1 VKAKF
6 ILISVAFI
14 GVLWTAKS
22 LYESNQANKV
32 DYSTQIKPIL
42 NKHCITCHGGV
53 KKIGGFSLLFR
64 TDALAKTKSGKPA
77 IIPFHPEQSD
87 FIARLTHKDL
97 DERMPYH
104 ANPLKKEEIDLL
116 TQWVKEGA
124 EWGDHWAYVSPQKAS
139 VPNPE
144 GYFASFLPFGNSWA
158 KNDIDRF
165 ILTNLKKEG
174 LKPTDEA
181 PKATLLRRVY
191 LDLIG
196 LPPTPEQLA
205 KFLADDSDEA
215 YEKVVDELLKSPQFG
230 EKWASMWLDLAR
242 YSDSKGYQKDN
253 GRTIWEYRDWVIRAF
268 NKNMPFEQ
276 FAKEQLAGDLLPNP
290 TEDQLIATAFHRNTM
305 NNDETGTVDEE
316 FRVAAVLDRTNTTWD
331 VFQGTTFSCVQCHS
345 HPYDPFRHEEYYKF
359 MAFFNNS
366 RDEDTDDESPNLRR
380 FSAEDKP
387 KLDALNTWIKTLK
400 PEEKAFDWLHFAK
413 FIEPKFN
420 AHDADKFVEGALLGG
435 RSIGLRNGG
444 SCRLPNIKM
453 DGMTQFVIN
462 YSVKNLGGILE
473 IRDGS
478 PIGKVLN
485 TISLKDTTEKYNSDI
500 KSIKIPSLTGRHDLY
515 LVGRNQ
521 ELKQTAKD
529 VIKINWF
536 TFMPNFPKRN
546 LTSNGFRPSP
556 SPVKRGAKRTNTPL
570 SMGEGLGV
578 RLFWELV
585 KAKTENTPIM
595 LASQADYQRKTH
607 VFTRGNWLVH
617 GQEVNPDVPKS
628 LHTFPKNAP
637 RNRLGL
643 AAWIT
648 DKKNPLTARTVVNR
662 FWEQIFGV
670 GIVETLEDFG
680 TQGFK
685 PVHPELLD
693 YLSVKL
699 MNEWEWKPKSILKE
713 IVMSATYRQSSIGSR
728 ELFEKD
734 PANHFLARGPRVRL
748 SAEQVRD
755 QTLAVS
761 GLLSKKMFGKP
772 VMPYQPDGVWAA
784 VNSNLNY
791 KQSEGEDQYRRAIYT
806 FARRTGPYPSMFN
819 FDSPS
824 REVCV
829 ARRIRTNTPLQ
840 SLVLLNDPVFVEAS
854 NYLAKKVFSKTQDS
868 ENQIIMCYQSA
879 LQHEPNRKD
888 LKALMNLYELSL
900 ENFKKNP
907 KEIKAYLKTSE
918 KPSASLAAL
927 SVVANA
933 IINLDEFV
941 TKQ

>member
-1 VKAKF
+1 MKSKI
-6 ILISVAFI
+6 ILFSVALLGIF
-14 GVLWTAKS
+14 WTAKS
-22 LYESNQANKV
+22 IYENSNSDKM
-32 DYSTQIKPIL
+32 DYSTQVKPII
-42 NKHCITCHGGV
+42 NKHCISCHGGV
-53 KKIGGFSLLFR
+53 KKINDFSLLFR
-64 TDALAKTKSGKPA
+64 SDALAKTKSGKPA
-77 IIPFHPEQSD
+77 IVPFHPEQSD
-87 FIARLTHKDL
+87 FIARLTHPDP
-97 DERMPYH
+97 DERMPYR
-104 ANPLKKEEIDLL
+104 ANPLKKEEIEIL
-116 TQWVKEGA
+116 TRWVQEGA
-124 EWGDHWAYVSPQKAS
+124 AWGNHWAYLSPKKPS

-165 ILTNLKKEG
+165 ILSNLKKEG

-181 PKATLLRRVY
+181 PKSTLLRRVY

-205 KFLADDSDEA
+205 KFLADDSDNA

-268 NKNMPFEQ
+268 NKNMPFDQ
-276 FAKEQLAGDLLPNP
+276 FVTEQLAGDLLPNP

-316 FRVAAVLDRTNTTWD
+316 FRVAAVLDRVNTTWD
-331 VFQGTTFSCVQCHS
+331 VFHGTTFGCVQCHS

-359 MAFFNNS
+359 MAFFNNT

-380 FSAEDKP
+380 FSAEDKT
-387 KLDALNTWIKTLK
+387 KLEALNAWIKNLK
-400 PEEKAFDWLHFAK
+400 PEEKTFDWLHFAK

-420 AHDADKFVEGALLGG
+420 AHDADSFVEGALLGG

-444 SCRLPNIKM
+444 SCRLPNIKL
-453 DGMTQFVIN
+453 DGMSQFLIN

-473 IRDGS
+473 IHDGS
-478 PIGKVLN
+478 PVGKVLN
-485 TISLKDTTEKYNSDI
+485 TIQLTDTTEKYNAELR
-500 KSIKIPSLTGRHDLY
+500 SIKLPVLSGRHDLY
-515 LVGRNQ
+515 LVGKNPK
-521 ELKQTAKD
+521 LKQTAKD

-536 TFMPNFPKRN
+536 TFMPDFPKN
-546 LTSNGFRPSP
+546 FDEKN
-556 SPVKRGAKRTNTPL
+556 
-570 SMGEGLGV
+570 
-578 RLFWELV
+578 FWNLV

-595 LASQADYQRKTH
+595 QPSHPDYQRKTH

-617 GQEVNPDVPKS
+617 GQEVSADVPKS
-628 LHTFPKNAP
+628 LHPYPKNAP

-643 AAWIT
+643 SAWIT

-699 MNEWEWKPKSILKE
+699 MNEWEWRPKSILKE
-713 IVMSATYRQSSIGSR
+713 IVMSATYRQSSVGSR

-761 GLLSKKMFGKP
+761 GLLSKKMYGKP

-854 NYLAKKVFSKTQDS
+854 NYLAKKAFTKTQNS

-888 LKALMNLYELSL
+888 LKALKNLYELSL

-907 KEIKAYLKTSE
+907 KEIKEYLKDNP
-918 KPSASLAAL
+918 KPELAAL

>member
-1 VKAKF
+1 MKAKF
-6 ILISVAFI
+6 LLISVAII
-14 GVLWTAKS
+14 GVFWTAKS
-22 LYESNQANKV
+22 IYEGNQANKV
-32 DYSTQIKPIL
+32 DYSTQVKPIL
-42 NKHCITCHGGV
+42 NKHCIACHGGV

-64 TDALAKTKSGKPA
+64 TDALTKTKSGKPA

-97 DERMPYH
+97 DERMPYK

-116 TQWVKEGA
+116 TRWVKEGA
-124 EWGDHWAYVSPQKAS
+124 EWGDHWAYVAPQKAS
-139 VPNPE
+139 LPNPE
-144 GYFASFLPFGNSWA
+144 GFFASFLPFGNSWI

-165 ILTNLKKEG
+165 ILQNLKKEG
-174 LKPTDEA
+174 LKPSDEA
-181 PKATLLRRVY
+181 PKATIIRRVY

-196 LPPTPEQLA
+196 LPPTPEQVS
-205 KFLADDSDEA
+205 KFLADDSENA
-215 YEKVVDELLKSPQFG
+215 YEKVVDELLKSSQFG

-242 YSDSKGYQKDN
+242 YSDSRGYQKDN
-253 GRTIWEYRDWVIRAF
+253 ARNIWEYRDWVIRAF
-268 NKNMPFEQ
+268 NKNMPFDQ

-290 TEDQLIATAFHRNTM
+290 TDDQLIATAFHRNTM

-366 RDEDTDDESPNLRR
+366 RDEDTGDEAPNLRR
-380 FSAEDKP
+380 FSVEDTP
-387 KLDALNTWIKTLK
+387 KINALTAWIKNL
-400 PEEKAFDWLHFAK
+400 PVQEKTFDWLYFAK
-413 FIEPKFN
+413 YLEPRHH
-420 AHDADKFVEGALLGG
+420 AHDANNFVEAALLGG
-435 RSIGLRNGG
+435 REIGLRNNG
-444 SCRLPNIKM
+444 SCRLPNLKM
-453 DGMTQFVIN
+453 DGMTQFVMN
-462 YSVKNLGGILE
+462 YSVKNRGGILE
-473 IRDGS
+473 IRDGG
-478 PIGKVLN
+478 IKGKLLN
-485 TISLKDTTEKYNSDI
+485 TIQLDTTEKNKIFI
-500 KSIKIPSLTGRHDLY
+500 KPIKLPTLTGRHDLY
-515 LVGRNQ
+515 LVGRNAKI
-521 ELKQTAKD
+521 KQGSDD
-529 VIKINWF
+529 VIRVSWF
-536 TFMPNFPKRN
+536 TLMPDFPKQ
-546 LTSNGFRPSP
+546 GFDE
-556 SPVKRGAKRTNTPL
+556 TT
-570 SMGEGLGV
+570 
-578 RLFWELV
+578 FWDLV

-617 GQEVNPDVPKS
+617 GQEVSPDVPKS
-628 LHTFPKNAP
+628 FPPFPKNAS

-648 DKKNPLTARTVVNR
+648 DKQNPLTARTVVNR

-699 MNEWEWKPKSILKE
+699 MNEWAWRPKLILKE
-713 IVMSATYRQSSIGSR
+713 IVMSATYRQSSIDSR

-761 GLLSKKMFGKP
+761 GLLSKKMYGKP

-854 NYLAKKVFSKTQDS
+854 NHLAQKAFIKSQDI
-868 ENQIIMCYQSA
+868 ENQIIMCYQTA
-879 LQHEPNRKD
+879 LQHNPNAKD
-888 LKALMNLYELSL
+888 LKVLVNLYEITL

-907 KEIKAYLKTSE
+907 KEIRAYLKNNS
-918 KPSASLAAL
+918 KPELAAL

>member
-1 VKAKF
+1 MKAKF
-6 ILISVAFI
+6 LLIFVAII
-14 GVLWTAKS
+14 GVFWTAKS
-22 LYESNQANKV
+22 LYESNQNHKV

-42 NKHCITCHGGV
+42 NKYCITCHGGV
-53 KKIGGFSLLFR
+53 KKIGNFSLLFR

-87 FIARLTHKDL
+87 FIARLTHTDP
-97 DERMPYH
+97 DERMPYR
-104 ANPLKKEEIDLL
+104 ANPLKKEDIEIL
-116 TQWVKEGA
+116 TLWVKEGA
-124 EWGDHWAYVSPQKAS
+124 EWGDHWAYVSPQKPT

-144 GYFASFLPFGNSWA
+144 GYFASILPFQNSWA

-165 ILTNLKKEG
+165 ILQKMKSENLKPSE
-174 LKPTDEA
+174 EA
-181 PKATLLRRVY
+181 SKSILLRRVY

-196 LPPTPEQLA
+196 LPPTPEQVENFERD
-205 KFLADDSDEA
+205 KSENA
-215 YEKVVDELLKSPQFG
+215 YEKIVNELLKSPQFG

-268 NKNMPFEQ
+268 NKNMPFDQ
-276 FAKEQLAGDLLPNP
+276 FVREQLAGDLLPNP

-316 FRVAAVLDRTNTTWD
+316 FRVAAVLDRVNTTWD
-331 VFQGTTFSCVQCHS
+331 VFHGTTFSCVQCHS

-359 MAFFNNS
+359 MAFFNNT

-380 FSAEDKP
+380 FSVEDRQ
-387 KLDALNTWIKTLK
+387 KLEALNTWIKNLK
-400 PEEKAFDWLHFAK
+400 PEEKTFDWLHFAK
-413 FIEPKFN
+413 FIEPKLN
-420 AHDADKFVEGALLGG
+420 AHDADNFLEGVLLGG

-444 SCRLPNIKM
+444 SCRLPNIKL
-453 DGMTQFVIN
+453 DGMSQLVIN

-478 PIGKVLN
+478 TMGKVLN
-485 TISLKDTTEKYNSDI
+485 TIQLTDTTEKYDSDI
-500 KSIKIPSLTGRHDLY
+500 KSIKILLLTGRHDLY
-515 LVGRNQ
+515 LVGKNQ
-521 ELKQTAKD
+521 KLKQTSKD

-536 TFMPNFPKRN
+536 TFMPNFPKN
-546 LTSNGFRPSP
+546 FDEKN
-556 SPVKRGAKRTNTPL
+556 
-570 SMGEGLGV
+570 
-578 RLFWELV
+578 FWSLV

-595 LASQADYQRKTH
+595 QPSQADYARKTH
-607 VFTRGNWLVH
+607 IFTRGNWLVH
-617 GQEVNPDVPKS
+617 GQEVIAETPKS
-628 LHTFPKNAP
+628 LHPFPKNAP
-637 RNRLGL
+637 NNRLGL
-643 AAWIT
+643 AQWLT
-648 DKKNPLTARTVVNR
+648 DKKDPLTARALVNR
-662 FWEQIFGV
+662 YWEQIFGV

-685 PVHPELLD
+685 PIHPELLD
-693 YLSVKL
+693 YLSIKL
-699 MNEWEWKPKSILKE
+699 MNDWEWKPKSILKE
-713 IVMSATYRQSSIGSR
+713 IVMSATYQQSSIGSR

-755 QTLAVS
+755 QTLAIS
-761 GLLSKKMFGKP
+761 GLLSKKMYGKP

-806 FARRTGPYPSMFN
+806 FVRRTGPYPSMFN

-824 REVCV
+824 REICV
-829 ARRIRTNTPLQ
+829 GRRIRTNTPLQ

-854 NYLAKKVFSKTQDS
+854 NNLAQKVFTKTQDS
-868 ENQIIMCYQSA
+868 ENQINACYKSA

-888 LKALMNLYELSL
+888 LKALTNLYEVSL

-907 KEIKAYLKTSE
+907 KAMKEYLKGNQ
-918 KPSASLAAL
+918 KPELAAL

>member
-6 ILISVAFI
+6 LLISVAII
-14 GVLWTAKS
+14 GVLWTTKS
-22 LYESNQANKV
+22 LYEGSQSDKI
-32 DYSTQIKPIL
+32 DYSTQVKPLL
-42 NKHCITCHGGV
+42 NKHCISCHGGV

-77 IIPFHPEQSD
+77 IVPFHPEQSD

-97 DERMPYH
+97 DERMPYK

-116 TQWVKEGA
+116 TRWVKEGA
-124 EWGDHWAYVSPQKAS
+124 EWGDHWAYVSPQKVA

-144 GYFASFLPFGNSWA
+144 GFFASFSPFENSWA

-165 ILTNLKKEG
+165 ILQNLKKEG
-174 LKPTDEA
+174 LKPTEEA

-205 KFLADDSDEA
+205 KFLADDSDDA
-215 YEKVVDELLKSPQFG
+215 YEKVVDKLLKSPQFG

-253 GRTIWEYRDWVIRAF
+253 ARTIWEYRDWVIRAF
-268 NKNMPFEQ
+268 NKNMPFDQ
-276 FAKEQLAGDLLPNP
+276 FAREQLAGDLLPNP
-290 TEDQLIATAFHRNTM
+290 TDDQLIATAFHRNTM

-380 FSAEDKP
+380 FSPEDKP

-413 FIEPKFN
+413 YIEPKFN
-420 AHDADKFVEGALLGG
+420 AHDADTFVESALLGG

-453 DGMTQFVIN
+453 DGMTQFVMN

-473 IRDGS
+473 IHDGS
-478 PIGKVLN
+478 PTGKLL
-485 TISLKDTTEKYNSDI
+485 TIISLKDTTEKGSAEI
-500 KSIKIPSLTGRHDLY
+500 RSIRIPILTGRHDLY
-515 LVGRNQ
+515 LVGKNSN
-521 ELKQTAKD
+521 LKQTAKD

-536 TFMPNFPKRN
+536 TFIPNFPNNFDKK
-546 LTSNGFRPSP
+546 T
-556 SPVKRGAKRTNTPL
+556 
-570 SMGEGLGV
+570 
-578 RLFWELV
+578 FWQLV

-595 LASQADYQRKTH
+595 QPSQPDYQRKTH

-628 LHTFPKNAP
+628 LHPFPKNAP

-685 PVHPELLD
+685 PIHPELLD

-699 MNEWEWKPKSILKE
+699 MNEWAWKPKSILKE
-713 IVMSATYRQSSIGSR
+713 IVMSATYQQSSIGSR

-761 GLLSKKMFGKP
+761 GLLSKKMYGKP

-854 NYLAKKVFSKTQDS
+854 NHLAKRAFNKTQYA
-868 ENQIIMCYQSA
+868 ENQIIICYQSA
-879 LQHEPNRKD
+879 LQHEPNQKD
-888 LKALMNLYELSL
+888 LKALVNLYEITL

-907 KEIKAYLKTSE
+907 KEIKAYLKGNQ
-918 KPSASLAAL
+918 KPELAAL

>member
-6 ILISVAFI
+6 LLISLSII
-14 GVLWTAKS
+14 GVLWTVKS
-22 LYESNQANKV
+22 LYEGSQAHKV

-116 TQWVKEGA
+116 TRWVKEGA
-124 EWGDHWAYVSPQKAS
+124 EWGDHWAYLSPKNVT

-144 GYFASFLPFGNSWA
+144 GFFASFSPFGNSWA

-165 ILTNLKKEG
+165 ILENLKKEG

-181 PKATLLRRVY
+181 PRATILRRVY

-196 LPPTPEQLA
+196 LPPTPEQVN
-205 KFLADDSDEA
+205 KFLADDSVGA
-215 YEKVVDELLKSPQFG
+215 FEKVVDELLKSPQFG

-253 GRTIWEYRDWVIRAF
+253 ARTIWEYRDWVIRAF
-268 NKNMPFEQ
+268 NKNMPFDQ
-276 FAKEQLAGDLLPNP
+276 FTKEQLAGDLLPHP
-290 TEDQLIATAFHRNTM
+290 TDAQLIATAFHRNTM

-366 RDEDTDDESPNLRR
+366 RDEDTDDESPNLRK
-380 FSAEDKP
+380 FPPEDKS
-387 KLDALNTWIKTLK
+387 KLDALNVWIKTLK
-400 PEEKAFDWLHFAK
+400 PEEKTFDWLRFVK
-413 FIEPKFN
+413 YIEPKMN
-420 AHDADKFVEGALLGG
+420 AHTADNFVEGALLGG

-462 YSVKNLGGILE
+462 YSVKNLGGKLE
-473 IRDGS
+473 IRVGS
-478 PIGKVLN
+478 PTGKVLN
-485 TISLKDTTEKYNSDI
+485 TKQLTDTTEKYNSEI
-500 KSIKIPSLTGRHDLY
+500 KSIKIPLLTGRHDLY
-515 LVGRNQ
+515 LVGKNQ
-521 ELKQTAKD
+521 KLKQTAKD

-536 TFMPNFPKRN
+536 TFMPDFPKN
-546 LTSNGFRPSP
+546 LNEST
-556 SPVKRGAKRTNTPL
+556 
-570 SMGEGLGV
+570 
-578 RLFWELV
+578 FWDLV
-585 KAKTENTPIM
+585 KVKTENTPIM

-628 LHTFPKNAP
+628 LHPFPKNAP

-643 AAWIT
+643 ATWIT

-685 PVHPELLD
+685 PFHPELLD

-761 GLLSKKMFGKP
+761 GLLSKKMYGKP
-772 VMPYQPDGVWAA
+772 VMPYQPEGVWAA

-854 NYLAKKVFSKTQDS
+854 NYLAKKAFTKTQNS

-879 LQHEPNRKD
+879 LQHEPTRKD
-888 LKALMNLYELSL
+888 LKALINLYEVSL

-918 KPSASLAAL
+918 KPTASLAAL

>member
-1 VKAKF
+1 MKLLYVIEISNLMKSKI
-6 ILISVAFI
+6 ILFSIAFLGI
-14 GVLWTAKS
+14 FWTAKS
-22 LYESNQANKV
+22 ILENNNSDKI
-32 DYSTQIKPIL
+32 DYNTQVKPII
-42 NKHCITCHGGV
+42 NKHCISCHGGV
-53 KKIGGFSLLFR
+53 KQAGGFSLLFR
-64 TDALAKTKSGKPA
+64 QEALAKTKSGKPA
-77 IIPFHPEQSD
+77 IIPFHPEKSD
-87 FIARLTHKDL
+87 FMARLTHTDP
-97 DERMPYH
+97 DERMPYR
-104 ANPLKKEEIDLL
+104 ANPLKKEEIEIL
-116 TQWVKEGA
+116 TRWVKEGA
-124 EWGDHWAYVSPQKAS
+124 EWGDHWAYVSPQKPS

-144 GYFASFLPFGNSWA
+144 GYFASFLPFQSSWA

-165 ILTNLKKEG
+165 ILQKLKSENLKPSE
-174 LKPTDEA
+174 EA
-181 PKATLLRRVY
+181 SKSILLRRVY

-196 LPPTPEQLA
+196 LPPTPEQVE
-205 KFLADDSDEA
+205 KFEQDNSDNA
-215 YEKVVDELLKSPQFG
+215 YEKVVDDLLKSPQFG

-268 NKNMPFEQ
+268 NKNMPFDQ
-276 FAKEQLAGDLLPNP
+276 FVREQLAGDLLPNP

-316 FRVAAVLDRTNTTWD
+316 FRVAAVLDRVNTTWD
-331 VFQGTTFSCVQCHS
+331 VFHGTTFSCVQCHS

-359 MAFFNNS
+359 MAFFNNT

-380 FSAEDKP
+380 FSPEDKP
-387 KLDALNTWIKTLK
+387 KLDALNTWIKNLK
-400 PEEKAFDWLHFAK
+400 PEEKTFDWLHFAK
-413 FIEPKFN
+413 FIEPKIN
-420 AHDADKFVEGALLGG
+420 AHVADNFVESALLGG

-444 SCRLPNIKM
+444 SCRLPNIKL
-453 DGMTQFVIN
+453 DGMSQFVIN

-473 IRDGS
+473 IHDGS
-478 PIGKVLN
+478 PTGKVLN
-485 TISLKDTTEKYNSDI
+485 TIQLSDTTEKYDSDI
-500 KSIKIPSLTGRHDLY
+500 KSIKIPLLTGRHDLY

-521 ELKQTAKD
+521 KLKQTSKD
-529 VIKINWF
+529 VVKINWF
-536 TFMPNFPKRN
+536 TFMPNFPKN
-546 LTSNGFRPSP
+546 FDEKN
-556 SPVKRGAKRTNTPL
+556 
-570 SMGEGLGV
+570 
-578 RLFWELV
+578 FWSLV

-595 LASQADYQRKTH
+595 QPSQPDYQRKTH

-617 GQEVNPDVPKS
+617 GQEVGAGTPKS
-628 LHTFPKNAP
+628 LHPFPKNAP
-637 RNRLGL
+637 NNRLGL
-643 AAWIT
+643 AQWLT
-648 DKKNPLTARTVVNR
+648 DKKDPLTARAMVNR
-662 FWEQIFGV
+662 LWEQIFGV

-713 IVMSATYRQSSIGSR
+713 IVMSATYQQSSIGSR

-734 PANHFLARGPRVRL
+734 PNNHYLARGPRVRL

-761 GLLSKKMFGKP
+761 GLLSKKMYGKP

-806 FARRTGPYPSMFN
+806 FVRRTGPYPSMFN

-824 REVCV
+824 REICV
-829 ARRIRTNTPLQ
+829 GRRIRTNTPLQ

-854 NYLAKKVFSKTQDS
+854 NNLAKKAYLKAQDA
-868 ENQIIMCYQSA
+868 ENQIIICYKSA
-879 LQHEPNRKD
+879 LQHEPDRKD
-888 LKALMNLYELSL
+888 LKALMNLYRLTL

-907 KEIKAYLKTSE
+907 KEIKAYFKE
-918 KPSASLAAL
+918 IQKPELAAL

>member
-6 ILISVAFI
+6 LLISVAII
-14 GVLWTAKS
+14 GVFWTTKS
-22 LYESNQANKV
+22 LYEGSQAGKV
-32 DYSTQIKPIL
+32 DYSTQVKPIL

-77 IIPFHPEQSD
+77 IIPFNPEQSD
-87 FIARLTHKDL
+87 FITRLSHKDL

-116 TQWVKEGA
+116 TRWVKEGA
-124 EWGDHWAYVSPQKAS
+124 EWGDHWAYVAPQKVA

-144 GYFASFLPFGNSWA
+144 GFFASFSPFGNSWV

-165 ILTNLKKEG
+165 ILQNLKKEG

-196 LPPTPEQLA
+196 LPPTPEQLT
-205 KFLADDSDEA
+205 KFLADDSENA

-268 NKNMPFEQ
+268 NKNMPFDQ
-276 FAKEQLAGDLLPNP
+276 FVTEQLAGDLLPNP

-316 FRVAAVLDRTNTTWD
+316 FRVAAVLDRVNTTWD
-331 VFQGTTFSCVQCHS
+331 VFHGTTFGCVQCHS

-359 MAFFNNS
+359 MAFFNNT

-380 FSAEDKP
+380 FSPEDKP
-387 KLDALNTWIKTLK
+387 KLEALNTWIKNLK
-400 PEEKAFDWLHFAK
+400 PEEKTFDWLHFAK
-413 FIEPKFN
+413 YIEPKIN
-420 AHDADKFVEGALLGG
+420 AHDADNFVESALLGG

-453 DGMTQFVIN
+453 DGMSQFVIN

-478 PIGKVLN
+478 PIGKILN
-485 TISLKDTTEKYNSDI
+485 TKQLTDTTEKYYSDI
-500 KSIKIPSLTGRHDLY
+500 KTIKIPFLTGRHDLY
-515 LVGRNQ
+515 LVGKNAN
-521 ELKQTAKD
+521 LKQTAKD

-536 TFMPNFPKRN
+536 TFMPDFPKN
-546 LTSNGFRPSP
+546 FDEKN
-556 SPVKRGAKRTNTPL
+556 
-570 SMGEGLGV
+570 
-578 RLFWELV
+578 FWSLV

-595 LASQADYQRKTH
+595 QSSQPDYQRKTH

-617 GQEVNPDVPKS
+617 GQEVTAATPKS
-628 LHTFPKNAP
+628 LHPFPKNAP
-637 RNRLGL
+637 YNRLGL
-643 AAWIT
+643 AQWLT
-648 DKKNPLTARTVVNR
+648 DKKDPLTARTVVNR

-761 GLLSKKMFGKP
+761 GLLSKKMYGKP

-854 NYLAKKVFSKTQDS
+854 NHLAKRAFDKTQVS

-879 LQHEPNRKD
+879 LQHEPNQKD
-888 LKALMNLYELSL
+888 LKALVNLYELSL

-907 KEIKAYLKTSE
+907 KEIKAYLKDNS
-918 KPSASLAAL
+918 KPELAAL

>member
-1 VKAKF
+1 MKAKF
-6 ILISVAFI
+6 LLTSVAII
-14 GVLWTAKS
+14 GVLWTTKS
-22 LYESNQANKV
+22 LYESNYNNKV
-32 DYSTQIKPIL
+32 DYSTQVKPLL
-42 NKHCITCHGGV
+42 NKHCISCHGGV

-87 FIARLTHKDL
+87 FIARLSHKDL

-116 TQWVKEGA
+116 TRWVQEGA
-124 EWGDHWAYVSPQKAS
+124 EWGDHWAYLSPKKVP

-144 GYFASFLPFGNSWA
+144 GFFASFSPFGNSWI

-165 ILTNLKKEG
+165 ILENLKKEG

-181 PKATLLRRVY
+181 PKATLIRRVY

-205 KFLADDSDEA
+205 KFLADDSDKA
-215 YEKVVDELLKSPQFG
+215 YEKMVDELLKSPQFG

-253 GRTIWEYRDWVIRAF
+253 ARTIWEYRDWVIRAF
-268 NKNMPFEQ
+268 NKNMPFDQ
-276 FAKEQLAGDLLPNP
+276 FTKEQLAGDLLPNP
-290 TEDQLIATAFHRNTM
+290 TDDQLIATAFHRNTM

-380 FSAEDKP
+380 FSVGDKP

-400 PEEKAFDWLHFAK
+400 PEEKTFDWLHFAK
-413 FIEPKFN
+413 YIEPKIN
-420 AHDADKFVEGALLGG
+420 AHDADNFVESALLGG

-453 DGMTQFVIN
+453 DGITQFVMN

-473 IRDGS
+473 IREGS
-478 PIGKVLN
+478 PTGKVLN
-485 TISLKDTTEKYNSDI
+485 TIQLTDTTEKYNSDI
-500 KSIKIPSLTGRHDLY
+500 KTVKLPLITGRHDLY

-521 ELKQTAKD
+521 KLKQTAKD
-529 VIKINWF
+529 VVKINWF
-536 TFMPNFPKRN
+536 TFMPDFPKN
-546 LTSNGFRPSP
+546 FDEKN
-556 SPVKRGAKRTNTPL
+556 
-570 SMGEGLGV
+570 
-578 RLFWELV
+578 FWNLV

-628 LHTFPKNAP
+628 LHPFPKNAP

-699 MNEWEWKPKSILKE
+699 MNEWAWKPKSILKE
-713 IVMSATYRQSSIGSR
+713 IVMSATYQQSSIGSR

-761 GLLSKKMFGKP
+761 GLLSKKMYGKP

-854 NYLAKKVFSKTQDS
+854 NRLAQKVFSKTQIP

-879 LQHEPNRKD
+879 LQHEPNSND
-888 LKALMNLYELSL
+888 LEALQNLYETSL
-900 ENFKKNP
+900 EQFKKKP
-907 KEIKAYLKTSE
+907 SEMKAYLKGNQ
-918 KPSASLAAL
+918 KPNAELAAL

>member
-1 VKAKF
+1 MKAKF
-6 ILISVAFI
+6 LIIFV
-14 GVLWTAKS
+14 VLVGIFWTVKS
-22 LYESNQANKV
+22 IFEVNYANKV
-32 DYSTQIKPIL
+32 DYSTQVKPIL
-42 NKHCITCHGGV
+42 NKHCIACHGGV
-53 KKIGGFSLLFR
+53 KKIGNFSLLFR

-77 IIPFHPEQSD
+77 IVPFHPEKSD

-97 DERMPYH
+97 DERMPYK

-116 TQWVKEGA
+116 TRWVKEGA
-124 EWGDHWAYVSPQKAS
+124 EWGDHWAYLSPKKAS

-144 GYFASFLPFGNSWA
+144 GFFASFLPFGKSWA

-165 ILTNLKKEG
+165 ILNNLKKEG
-174 LKPTDEA
+174 LKPTGEA
-181 PKATLLRRVY
+181 PKATLIRRVY

-196 LPPTPEQLA
+196 LPPSPEALS
-205 KFLADDSDEA
+205 KFLADDSENA

-242 YSDSKGYQKDN
+242 YSDSRGYQKDN
-253 GRTIWEYRDWVIRAF
+253 ARTIWEYRDWVIRAF
-268 NKNMPFEQ
+268 NKNMPFDQ

-290 TEDQLIATAFHRNTM
+290 TDDQLIATAFHRNTM

-366 RDEDTDDESPNLRR
+366 RDEDTGDEAPNLRR
-380 FSAEDKP
+380 FSAEDTP
-387 KLDALNTWIKTLK
+387 KINALTSWIKTL
-400 PEEKAFDWLHFAK
+400 PAQEKTFDWLYFAK
-413 FIEPKFN
+413 YLEPRHH
-420 AHDADKFVEGALLGG
+420 AHDADNFVESALLGG
-435 RSIGLRNGG
+435 REIGLRNNG
-444 SCRLPNIKM
+444 SCRLSNMKM
-453 DGMTQFVIN
+453 DGMTQFVMN
-462 YSVKNLGGILE
+462 YSVKNVGGFLE
-473 IRDGS
+473 IRDGG
-478 PIGKVLN
+478 INGKLLN
-485 TISLKDTTEKYNSDI
+485 TIRLDTTEKKNSHI
-500 KSIKIPSLTGRHDLY
+500 KTIKLPALTGKHDLY
-515 LVGRNQ
+515 LVGRNSKI
-521 ELKQTAKD
+521 KQGSDD
-529 VIKINWF
+529 VIRLSWF
-536 TFMPNFPKRN
+536 TLMPDFPK
-546 LTSNGFRPSP
+546 NGFDES
-556 SPVKRGAKRTNTPL
+556 A
-570 SMGEGLGV
+570 
-578 RLFWELV
+578 FWDLV

-595 LASQADYQRKTH
+595 LASQVDYQRKTH

-617 GQEVNPDVPKS
+617 GQEVSPDVPKS
-628 LHTFPKNAP
+628 LHPFPKNAP

-685 PVHPELLD
+685 PIHPELLD

-699 MNEWEWKPKSILKE
+699 MNEWAWKPKSILKE

-761 GLLSKKMFGKP
+761 GLLSKKMYGKP

-854 NYLAKKVFSKTQDS
+854 NNLAKKVFSTTQDY
-868 ENQIIMCYQSA
+868 ENQIIDCYKLA
-879 LQHEPNRKD
+879 LQHEPNPKD
-888 LKALMNLYELSL
+888 LKALVNLYELSL

-907 KEIKAYLKTSE
+907 KEIKAYLKDNP
-918 KPSASLAAL
+918 KPELAAL

>member
-1 VKAKF
+1 MKAKF
-6 ILISVAFI
+6 LLIFVAII
-14 GVLWTAKS
+14 GVFWTAKS
-22 LYESNQANKV
+22 LYESNQNHKV

-42 NKHCITCHGGV
+42 NKYCITCHGGV
-53 KKIGGFSLLFR
+53 KKIGNFSLLFR

-87 FIARLTHKDL
+87 FIARLTHTDP
-97 DERMPYH
+97 DERMPYR
-104 ANPLKKEEIDLL
+104 ANPLKKEDIEIL
-116 TQWVKEGA
+116 TLWVKEGA
-124 EWGDHWAYVSPQKAS
+124 EWGDHWAYVSPQKPT

-144 GYFASFLPFGNSWA
+144 GYFASILPFQNSWA

-165 ILTNLKKEG
+165 ILQKMKSENLKPSE
-174 LKPTDEA
+174 EA
-181 PKATLLRRVY
+181 SKSILLRRVY

-196 LPPTPEQLA
+196 LPPTPEQVENFERD
-205 KFLADDSDEA
+205 KSENA
-215 YEKVVDELLKSPQFG
+215 YEKIVNELLKSPQFG

-268 NKNMPFEQ
+268 NKNMPFDQ
-276 FAKEQLAGDLLPNP
+276 FVREQLAGDLLPNP

-316 FRVAAVLDRTNTTWD
+316 FRVAAVLDRVNTTWD
-331 VFQGTTFSCVQCHS
+331 VFHGTTFSCVQCHS

-359 MAFFNNS
+359 MAFFNNT

-380 FSAEDKP
+380 FSVEDRQ
-387 KLDALNTWIKTLK
+387 KLEALNTWIKNLK
-400 PEEKAFDWLHFAK
+400 PEEKTFDWLHFAK
-413 FIEPKFN
+413 FIEPKLN
-420 AHDADKFVEGALLGG
+420 AHDADNFLEGALLGG

-444 SCRLPNIKM
+444 SCRLPNIKL
-453 DGMTQFVIN
+453 DGMSQLVIN

-478 PIGKVLN
+478 TMGKVLN
-485 TISLKDTTEKYNSDI
+485 TIQLTDTTEKYDSDI
-500 KSIKIPSLTGRHDLY
+500 KSIKILLLTGRHDLY
-515 LVGRNQ
+515 LVGKNQ
-521 ELKQTAKD
+521 KLKQTSKD

-536 TFMPNFPKRN
+536 TFMPNFPKN
-546 LTSNGFRPSP
+546 FDEKN
-556 SPVKRGAKRTNTPL
+556 
-570 SMGEGLGV
+570 
-578 RLFWELV
+578 FWSLV

-595 LASQADYQRKTH
+595 QPSQADYARKTH
-607 VFTRGNWLVH
+607 IFTRGNWLVH
-617 GQEVNPDVPKS
+617 GQEVIAETPKS
-628 LHTFPKNAP
+628 LHPFPKNAP
-637 RNRLGL
+637 NNRLGL
-643 AAWIT
+643 AQWLT
-648 DKKNPLTARTVVNR
+648 DKKDPLTARALVNR
-662 FWEQIFGV
+662 YWEQIFGV

-685 PVHPELLD
+685 PIHPELLD
-693 YLSVKL
+693 YLSIKL
-699 MNEWEWKPKSILKE
+699 MNDWEWKPKSILKE
-713 IVMSATYRQSSIGSR
+713 IVMSATYQQSSIGSR

-755 QTLAVS
+755 QTLAIS
-761 GLLSKKMFGKP
+761 GLLSKKMYGKP

-806 FARRTGPYPSMFN
+806 FVRRTGPYPSMFN

-824 REVCV
+824 REICV
-829 ARRIRTNTPLQ
+829 GRRIRTNTPLQ

-854 NYLAKKVFSKTQDS
+854 NNLAQKVFTKTQDS
-868 ENQIIMCYQSA
+868 ENQINACYKSA

-888 LKALMNLYELSL
+888 LKALTNLYEVSL

-907 KEIKAYLKTSE
+907 KAMKEYLKGNQ
-918 KPSASLAAL
+918 KPELAAL

>member
-1 VKAKF
+1 MKSKLTLF
-6 ILISVAFI
+6 FVAFI
-14 GVLWTAKS
+14 GVFWTVKS
-22 LYESNQANKV
+22 IYENNKSQKI
-32 DYSTQIKPIL
+32 DYSTQVKPIL
-42 NKHCITCHGGV
+42 NKYCISCHGGV
-53 KKIGGFSLLFR
+53 KKIGNFSLLFR

-77 IIPFHPEQSD
+77 IIPFHPEKSD
-87 FIARLTHKDL
+87 FIARLTHSDP
-97 DERMPYH
+97 DERMPYR
-104 ANPLKKEEIDLL
+104 ANPLKKEEVEIL
-116 TQWVKEGA
+116 TRWVKEGA

-139 VPNPE
+139 IPNPE
-144 GYFASFLPFGNSWA
+144 GYFASFLSFQNSWA

-165 ILTNLKKEG
+165 ILQKLKSEN
-174 LKPTDEA
+174 LKPTEEA
-181 PKATLLRRVY
+181 SRSILIRRVY

-196 LPPTPEQLA
+196 LPPTPQQVES
-205 KFLADDSDEA
+205 FEHDNSDHA

-268 NKNMPFEQ
+268 NKNMPFDQ
-276 FAKEQLAGDLLPNP
+276 FVTEQLAGDLLPNP

-316 FRVAAVLDRTNTTWD
+316 FRVAAVLDRVNTTWD
-331 VFQGTTFSCVQCHS
+331 VFHGTTFGCVQCHS

-359 MAFFNNS
+359 MAFFNNT

-387 KLDALNTWIKTLK
+387 KIDALTTWINTLK
-400 PEEKAFDWLHFAK
+400 PEEKSFDWLHFAK
-413 FIEPKFN
+413 YLEPKFH
-420 AHDADKFVEGALLGG
+420 AHDADNFVESALLGG

-444 SCRLPNIKM
+444 SCRLPNIKL
-453 DGMTQFVIN
+453 DEISQFIIN
-462 YSVKNLGGILE
+462 YSVKNLGGFLE
-473 IRDGS
+473 IHEGS
-478 PIGKVLN
+478 MNGKLL
-485 TISLKDTTEKYNSDI
+485 TIIALKDTTEKGSAEI
-500 KSIKIPSLTGRHDLY
+500 KTIKLPLLNGRHDLY
-515 LVGRNQ
+515 LVGKNSK
-521 ELKQTAKD
+521 LKQTAKD

-536 TFMPNFPKRN
+536 TFMPNFPKN
-546 LTSNGFRPSP
+546 FDEKN
-556 SPVKRGAKRTNTPL
+556 
-570 SMGEGLGV
+570 
-578 RLFWELV
+578 FWSLV

-595 LASQADYQRKTH
+595 QPSQSDYQRKTNI
-607 VFTRGNWLVH
+607 FTRGNWLVH
-617 GQEVNPDVPKS
+617 GQEVAVGTPKS
-628 LHTFPKNAP
+628 LHPFPKNAP
-637 RNRLGL
+637 NNRLGL
-643 AAWIT
+643 AQWLT
-648 DKKNPLTARTVVNR
+648 DKKDPLTARALVNR

-693 YLSVKL
+693 YLSIKL
-699 MNEWEWKPKSILKE
+699 MNDWQWKPKSILKE
-713 IVMSATYRQSSIGSR
+713 IVMSATYQQSSVGSK

-755 QTLAVS
+755 QTLLIS
-761 GLLSKKMFGKP
+761 GLLSKKMYGKP
-772 VMPYQPDGVWAA
+772 VMPYQPEGVWAA

-806 FARRTGPYPSMFN
+806 FVRRTGPYPSMFN

-824 REVCV
+824 REICV
-829 ARRIRTNTPLQ
+829 GRRIRTNTPLQ

-854 NYLAKKVFSKTQDS
+854 NRLAQKVSLKTQNF
-868 ENQIIMCYQSA
+868 ENQIINCYKLA
-879 LQHEPNRKD
+879 LQHEPTRKD
-888 LKALMNLYELSL
+888 LKALENLYEISL
-900 ENFKKNP
+900 EQFKKKP
-907 KEIKAYLKTSE
+907 SEMKEYLKE
-918 KPSASLAAL
+918 NQEPNAELAAL

>member
-1 VKAKF
+1 VKAK
-6 ILISVAFI
+6 ILLISVSII
-14 GVLWTAKS
+14 GVLWTTKS
-22 LYESNQANKV
+22 LYETSHSNKV

-42 NKHCITCHGGV
+42 NKNCITCHGGV

-64 TDALAKTKSGKPA
+64 SDALAKTKSGKPA

-87 FIARLTHKDL
+87 FIARLFHKDL

-116 TQWVKEGA
+116 TRWVKEGA
-124 EWGDHWAYVSPQKAS
+124 EWGDHWAYVSPQKVS

-165 ILTNLKKEG
+165 ILVNLKKEG

-196 LPPTPEQLA
+196 LPPTPQQVENFEND
-205 KFLADDSDEA
+205 KSDEA

-268 NKNMPFEQ
+268 NKNMPFDQ
-276 FAKEQLAGDLLPNP
+276 FTKEQLAGDLLPNP

-380 FSAEDKP
+380 FSPEDKS
-387 KLDALNTWIKTLK
+387 KLNAWIKTLK
-400 PEEKAFDWLHFAK
+400 PEEKTFDWLHFAK

-444 SCRLPNIKM
+444 SCRLPNFKL
-453 DGMTQFVIN
+453 DGMTQFVMN

-473 IRDGS
+473 IHDGN
-478 PIGKVLN
+478 PKGKLL
-485 TISLKDTTEKYNSDI
+485 TTMSLKDTTERGSAEI
-500 KSIKIPSLTGRHDLY
+500 KSIKLPFLTGRHDLY
-515 LVGRNQ
+515 LVGKNPN
-521 ELKQTAKD
+521 LKQTSKD

-536 TFMPNFPKRN
+536 TFMPDFPKN
-546 LTSNGFRPSP
+546 FDEKN
-556 SPVKRGAKRTNTPL
+556 
-570 SMGEGLGV
+570 
-578 RLFWELV
+578 FWSLI

-595 LASQADYQRKTH
+595 QPSQPDYQRKTH

-628 LHTFPKNAP
+628 LHPFPKNAP

-761 GLLSKKMFGKP
+761 GLLSKKMYGKP

-854 NYLAKKVFSKTQDS
+854 NYLAKKAFTKTQGS
-868 ENQIIMCYQSA
+868 ENQIIICYQSA
-879 LQHEPNRKD
+879 LQHEPNHKD
-888 LKALMNLYELSL
+888 LKALMNLYEVTL

-907 KEIKAYLKTSE
+907 KEIKAYLKDNS
-918 KPSASLAAL
+918 KPELAAL

>member
-1 VKAKF
+1 VKANF
-6 ILISVAFI
+6 LLISVAII

-22 LYESNQANKV
+22 LYENNNSDKI
-32 DYSTQIKPIL
+32 DFSTQVKPIL

-53 KKIGGFSLLFR
+53 KKINDFSLLFR

-87 FIARLTHKDL
+87 FIARLSHKDL

-116 TQWVKEGA
+116 TRWVQEGA
-124 EWGDHWAYVSPQKAS
+124 EWGDHWAYLSPKKPS

-165 ILTNLKKEG
+165 ILENLKKEG

-205 KFLADDSDEA
+205 KFLADDSDNA

-268 NKNMPFEQ
+268 NKNMPFDQ
-276 FAKEQLAGDLLPNP
+276 FVTEQLAGDLLPNP

-316 FRVAAVLDRTNTTWD
+316 FRVAAVLDRVNTTWD
-331 VFQGTTFSCVQCHS
+331 VFHGTTFGCVQCHS

-359 MAFFNNS
+359 MAFFNNT

-380 FSAEDKP
+380 FSVEDKP
-387 KLDALNTWIKTLK
+387 KLDALNVWIKNLK
-400 PEEKAFDWLHFAK
+400 PEEKTFDWLHFAK

-420 AHDADKFVEGALLGG
+420 AHDADNFVEGALLGG

-444 SCRLPNIKM
+444 SCRLPNFKL

-473 IRDGS
+473 IHDGS
-478 PIGKVLN
+478 PMGKVLN
-485 TISLKDTTEKYNSDI
+485 TIQLKDTTEKYNSEI
-500 KSIKIPSLTGRHDLY
+500 KSIKIPILTGRHDLY
-515 LVGRNQ
+515 LVGKNLN
-521 ELKQTAKD
+521 LKQTSKD

-536 TFMPNFPKRN
+536 TFMPDFPKN
-546 LTSNGFRPSP
+546 FDEKN
-556 SPVKRGAKRTNTPL
+556 
-570 SMGEGLGV
+570 
-578 RLFWELV
+578 FWSLV
-585 KAKTENTPIM
+585 KAKTENTPIIQS
-595 LASQADYQRKTH
+595 SQADYQRKTH

-617 GQEVNPDVPKS
+617 GQEVAAITPKS
-628 LHTFPKNAP
+628 LHPFPKNAP
-637 RNRLGL
+637 NNRLGL
-643 AAWIT
+643 AQWLT
-648 DKKNPLTARTVVNR
+648 DKKDPLTARTVVNR

-734 PANHFLARGPRVRL
+734 PSNHFLARGPRVRL

-761 GLLSKKMFGKP
+761 GLLSKKMYGKP
-772 VMPYQPDGVWAA
+772 VMPYQPEGVWAA

-854 NYLAKKVFSKTQDS
+854 NFLAKKAFAKKQDS
-868 ENQIIMCYQSA
+868 ENQIIMCYQTA

-888 LKALMNLYELSL
+888 LKALMNLYDLSL

-907 KEIKAYLKTSE
+907 KEMKAYLKDNS
-918 KPSASLAAL
+918 KPELAAL

>member
-1 VKAKF
+1 MKAKF
-6 ILISVAFI
+6 LIFSVTLVGIF
-14 GVLWTAKS
+14 WTAKS
-22 LYESNQANKV
+22 IFEANYANKV

-42 NKHCITCHGGV
+42 NKHCIACHGGV
-53 KKIGGFSLLFR
+53 KKIGDFSLLFR

-77 IIPFHPEQSD
+77 IVPFHPEKSD
-87 FIARLTHKDL
+87 FIARLTHEDL
-97 DERMPYH
+97 DERMPYK

-116 TQWVKEGA
+116 TRWVKEGA
-124 EWGDHWAYVSPQKAS
+124 EWGDHWAYLSPKKAS

-144 GYFASFLPFGNSWA
+144 GFFASFMPFGKSWA

-165 ILTNLKKEG
+165 ILDNLKKEG
-174 LKPTDEA
+174 LKPTEEA
-181 PKATLLRRVY
+181 SKYTLIRRVY

-196 LPPTPEQLA
+196 LPPTPEA
-205 KFLADDSDEA
+205 VTKFIADDSENA

-242 YSDSKGYQKDN
+242 YSDSRGYQKDN
-253 GRTIWEYRDWVIRAF
+253 ARTIWEYRDWVIRAF
-268 NKNMPFEQ
+268 NKNMPFDQ

-290 TEDQLIATAFHRNTM
+290 TDDQLIATAFHRNTM

-366 RDEDTDDESPNLRR
+366 RDEDTGDEAPNLRK
-380 FSAEDKP
+380 FSAEDTP
-387 KLDALNTWIKTLK
+387 KINALTSWIKTL
-400 PEEKAFDWLHFAK
+400 PTQEKTFDWLHFAK
-413 FIEPKFN
+413 YLEPRHH
-420 AHDADKFVEGALLGG
+420 AHDADNFVEAALLGG
-435 RSIGLRNGG
+435 REIGLRNNG
-444 SCRLPNIKM
+444 SCRLPNMKM
-453 DGMTQFVIN
+453 DGVTQFVMN
-462 YSVKNLGGILE
+462 YSVKNRGGILE
-473 IRDGS
+473 IRDGG
-478 PIGKVLN
+478 INGKLLN
-485 TISLKDTTEKYNSDI
+485 TIHLDTTEKKKSSI
-500 KSIKIPSLTGRHDLY
+500 KSIKLPLLTGRHDLY
-515 LVGRNQ
+515 LVGRNPS
-521 ELKQTAKD
+521 LKQTSED
-529 VIKINWF
+529 VFRIAWF
-536 TFMPNFPKRN
+536 TLMPDFPK
-546 LTSNGFRPSP
+546 NGFNES
-556 SPVKRGAKRTNTPL
+556 T
-570 SMGEGLGV
+570 
-578 RLFWELV
+578 FWDLV

-595 LASQADYQRKTH
+595 LASQKDYQRKTH

-628 LHTFPKNAP
+628 LHAFPKNAP
-637 RNRLGL
+637 KNRLGL
-643 AAWIT
+643 ATWIT

-713 IVMSATYRQSSIGSR
+713 IVMSATYRQSSEGSR

-761 GLLSKKMFGKP
+761 GLLSKKMYGKP

-854 NYLAKKVFSKTQDS
+854 DFLAAKAFAKTQNF

-879 LQHEPNRKD
+879 LQHEPSAKD
-888 LKALMNLYELSL
+888 LQVLINLYSITL

-907 KEIKAYLKTSE
+907 KEIKAYLKTSQ
-918 KPSASLAAL
+918 KPTAALAAL

>member
-1 VKAKF
+1 MKAKF
-6 ILISVAFI
+6 LLTSVAII
-14 GVLWTAKS
+14 GVLWTTKS
-22 LYESNQANKV
+22 LYESNYNNKV
-32 DYSTQIKPIL
+32 DYSTQVKPLL
-42 NKHCITCHGGV
+42 NKHCISCHGGV

-87 FIARLTHKDL
+87 FIARLSHKDL

-116 TQWVKEGA
+116 TRWVQEGA
-124 EWGDHWAYVSPQKAS
+124 EWGDHWAYLSPKKVS

-144 GYFASFLPFGNSWA
+144 GFFASFSPFGNSWI

-165 ILTNLKKEG
+165 ILENLKKEG

-181 PKATLLRRVY
+181 PKATLIRRVY

-215 YEKVVDELLKSPQFG
+215 YEKIVDELLKSPQFG

-253 GRTIWEYRDWVIRAF
+253 ARTIWEYRDWVIRAF
-268 NKNMPFEQ
+268 NKNMPFDQ
-276 FAKEQLAGDLLPNP
+276 FTKEQLAGDLLPNP
-290 TEDQLIATAFHRNTM
+290 TDDQLIATAFHRNTM

-380 FSAEDKP
+380 FSVGDKP

-400 PEEKAFDWLHFAK
+400 PEEKTFDWLHFAK
-413 FIEPKFN
+413 YIEPKIN
-420 AHDADKFVEGALLGG
+420 AHDADNFVESALLGG

-453 DGMTQFVIN
+453 DGITQFVMN

-473 IRDGS
+473 IREGS
-478 PIGKVLN
+478 PTGKVLN
-485 TISLKDTTEKYNSDI
+485 TIQLTDTTEKYNSDI
-500 KSIKIPSLTGRHDLY
+500 KTVKLPLITGRHDLY

-521 ELKQTAKD
+521 KLKQTAKD
-529 VIKINWF
+529 VVKINWF
-536 TFMPNFPKRN
+536 TFMPDFPKN
-546 LTSNGFRPSP
+546 FDEKN
-556 SPVKRGAKRTNTPL
+556 
-570 SMGEGLGV
+570 
-578 RLFWELV
+578 FWNLV

-628 LHTFPKNAP
+628 LHPFPKNAP

-699 MNEWEWKPKSILKE
+699 MNEWAWKPKSILKE
-713 IVMSATYRQSSIGSR
+713 IVMSATYQQSSIGSR

-761 GLLSKKMFGKP
+761 GLLSKKMYGKP

-854 NYLAKKVFSKTQDS
+854 NRLAQKVFSKTQIP

-879 LQHEPNRKD
+879 LQHEPNSND
-888 LKALMNLYELSL
+888 LEALQNLYETSL
-900 ENFKKNP
+900 EQFKKKP
-907 KEIKAYLKTSE
+907 SEMKAYLKGNQ
-918 KPSASLAAL
+918 KPNAELAAL

>member
-6 ILISVAFI
+6 LLISVAII
-14 GVLWTAKS
+14 GVLWTTKS
-22 LYESNQANKV
+22 LYEGSQTNKV
-32 DYSTQIKPIL
+32 DYSTQVKPLL
-42 NKHCITCHGGV
+42 NKHCISCHGGV

-64 TDALAKTKSGKPA
+64 SDALAKTKSGKPA

-104 ANPLKKEEIDLL
+104 ADPLKKEEIDLL
-116 TQWVKEGA
+116 TRWVKEGA
-124 EWGDHWAYVSPQKAS
+124 EWGDHWAYVSPQKVA
-139 VPNPE
+139 VPSPE
-144 GYFASFLPFGNSWA
+144 GFFASFSPFGNSWA
-158 KNDIDRF
+158 KNDIDKF
-165 ILTNLKKEG
+165 ILQSLKKEG
-174 LKPTDEA
+174 LKPTEEA

-196 LPPTPEQLA
+196 LPPTPDQLA
-205 KFLADDSDEA
+205 KFLADDSEDA

-253 GRTIWEYRDWVIRAF
+253 ARTIWEYRDWVIRAF
-268 NKNMPFEQ
+268 NKNMPFDQ
-276 FAKEQLAGDLLPNP
+276 FAREQLAGDLLPNP
-290 TEDQLIATAFHRNTM
+290 TDDQLIATAFHRNTM

-345 HPYDPFRHEEYYKF
+345 HPYDPFRHEEYFKF

-366 RDEDTDDESPNLRR
+366 RDEDTDDESPNLRK
-380 FSAEDKP
+380 FSPEDKP
-387 KLDALNTWIKTLK
+387 KLDALNVWIKTLK
-400 PEEKAFDWLHFAK
+400 PEENTFDWLHFAK
-413 FIEPKFN
+413 FIEPKMN
-420 AHDADKFVEGALLGG
+420 AHDADSFVEGALLGG

-444 SCRLPNIKM
+444 SCRLPNIKL
-453 DGMTQFVIN
+453 DGMTQLVIN
-462 YSVKNLGGILE
+462 YSVKNLGGNLE

-478 PIGKVLN
+478 PIGKLLN
-485 TISLKDTTEKYNSDI
+485 TIQLNDTTEKYNSDL
-500 KSIKIPSLTGRHDLY
+500 KSIKLPALTGRHDLY

-521 ELKQTAKD
+521 NIKQTAKD

-536 TFMPNFPKRN
+536 TFMPDFPTNFN
-546 LTSNGFRPSP
+546 QEN
-556 SPVKRGAKRTNTPL
+556 
-570 SMGEGLGV
+570 
-578 RLFWELV
+578 FWNLV
-585 KAKTENTPIM
+585 KAKTDNTPIM

-628 LHTFPKNAP
+628 LHPFPKNAP

-643 AAWIT
+643 ASWIT

-685 PVHPELLD
+685 PIHPELLD

-761 GLLSKKMFGKP
+761 GLLSKKMYGKP
-772 VMPYQPDGVWAA
+772 VMPYQPEGVWAA

-854 NYLAKKVFSKTQDS
+854 NHLAKRAFNKTQDA

-879 LQHEPNRKD
+879 LQHQPNQKD

-907 KEIKAYLKTSE
+907 KEIKAYLKDNT
-918 KPSASLAAL
+918 KPELAAL

>member
-1 VKAKF
+1 MKAKF
-6 ILISVAFI
+6 LLISVAII
-14 GVLWTAKS
+14 GVLWTTKS
-22 LYESNQANKV
+22 LYEGSQTHKV
-32 DYSTQIKPIL
+32 DYSTQIKPLL
-42 NKHCITCHGGV
+42 NKHCISCHGGV

-87 FIARLTHKDL
+87 FIARLSHKDL

-116 TQWVKEGA
+116 TRWVKEGA
-124 EWGDHWAYVSPQKAS
+124 EWGDHWAYVSPQKVAL
-139 VPNPE
+139 PNPE
-144 GYFASFLPFGNSWA
+144 GFFASFSPFGNSWA

-165 ILTNLKKEG
+165 ILQNLKKEG
-174 LKPTDEA
+174 LKPTEEA

-205 KFLADDSDEA
+205 KFLADDSDDA
-215 YEKVVDELLKSPQFG
+215 YEKVVDKLLKSPQFG

-253 GRTIWEYRDWVIRAF
+253 ARTIWEYRDWVIRAF
-268 NKNMPFEQ
+268 NKNMPFDQ
-276 FAKEQLAGDLLPNP
+276 FTREQLAGDLLPNP
-290 TEDQLIATAFHRNTM
+290 TDDQLIATAFHRNTM

-366 RDEDTDDESPNLRR
+366 RDEDTDDESPNLRK
-380 FSAEDKP
+380 FSPEDNP
-387 KLDALNTWIKTLK
+387 KLEALNTWIKTLK

-413 FIEPKFN
+413 YIEPKIN
-420 AHDADKFVEGALLGG
+420 AHDADNFVESALLGG

-453 DGMTQFVIN
+453 DGMTQFVMN

-478 PIGKVLN
+478 PTGKVL
-485 TISLKDTTEKYNSDI
+485 TVIALKDTTEKGSAEI
-500 KSIKIPSLTGRHDLY
+500 KSIKIPLLTGRHDLY

-521 ELKQTAKD
+521 KLKLTAKD

-536 TFMPNFPKRN
+536 TFMPNFPLN
-546 LTSNGFRPSP
+546 FNQE
-556 SPVKRGAKRTNTPL
+556 N
-570 SMGEGLGV
+570 
-578 RLFWELV
+578 FWNLV
-585 KAKTENTPIM
+585 KVKTENTPIM

-628 LHTFPKNAP
+628 LHPFPKNAP

-643 AAWIT
+643 ATWIT

-761 GLLSKKMFGKP
+761 GLLSKKMYGKP

-854 NYLAKKVFSKTQDS
+854 NYLAKKAFEKTQDS
-868 ENQIIMCYQSA
+868 ENQIIMCYKSA

-888 LKALMNLYELSL
+888 LKALVNLYELSL

-907 KEIKAYLKTSE
+907 KEIKAYLKGNS
-918 KPSASLAAL
+918 KPELAAL

>member
-1 VKAKF
+1 MKSKLILFFVASIGFFWTVK
-6 ILISVAFI
+6 LI
-14 GVLWTAKS
+14 
-22 LYESNQANKV
+22 YESNSYHKI
-32 DYSTQIKPIL
+32 DYSTQVKPIL
-42 NKHCITCHGGV
+42 NKHCIACHGGV
-53 KKIGGFSLLFR
+53 KKIGDFSLLFR

-77 IIPFHPEQSD
+77 IIPFHPEKSD
-87 FIARLTHKDL
+87 FIARLTHTDL
-97 DERMPYH
+97 DERMPYR
-104 ANPLKKEEIDLL
+104 ANSLKKEEIEIL
-116 TQWVKEGA
+116 TRWVNEGA
-124 EWGDHWAYVSPQKAS
+124 EWGDHWAYVSPQKSS
-139 VPNPE
+139 VPTPE
-144 GYFASFLPFGNSWA
+144 GYFASFLPFQNSWA

-165 ILTNLKKEG
+165 ILQKLKFENLK
-174 LKPTDEA
+174 PSEA
-181 PKATLLRRVY
+181 ASKSVLIRRVY

-196 LPPTPEQLA
+196 LPPTFQQVENFENDKSA
-205 KFLADDSDEA
+205 NA

-268 NKNMPFEQ
+268 NKNMSFDQ
-276 FAKEQLAGDLLPNP
+276 FVTEQLAGDLLPNP

-316 FRVAAVLDRTNTTWD
+316 FRVAAVLDRVNTTWD

-359 MAFFNNS
+359 MAFFNNT

-380 FSAEDKP
+380 FSAEEKP
-387 KLDALNTWIKTLK
+387 KIDALTNWINGLQ
-400 PEEKAFDWLHFAK
+400 PEEKAFNWLRFAK
-413 FIEPKFN
+413 YLEPKFH
-420 AHDADKFVEGALLGG
+420 AHDADSFVEGALLGG

-444 SCRLPNIKM
+444 SCRLPNIKL
-453 DGMTQFVIN
+453 DGMSQFVIN
-462 YSVKNLGGILE
+462 YTVKNLGGILE
-473 IRDGS
+473 IHEGS
-478 PIGKVLN
+478 SKGKVLN
-485 TISLKDTTEKYNSDI
+485 TIALTDTTEKGSAEI
-500 KSIKIPSLTGRHDLY
+500 KTIKMPVLTGRHDLY
-515 LVGRNQ
+515 LVGRNPK
-521 ELKQTAKD
+521 LKQTSKD

-536 TFMPNFPKRN
+536 TFMPDFPKN
-546 LTSNGFRPSP
+546 FDEKN
-556 SPVKRGAKRTNTPL
+556 
-570 SMGEGLGV
+570 
-578 RLFWELV
+578 FWSLV
-585 KAKTENTPIM
+585 KAKTENTPII

-628 LHTFPKNAP
+628 LNSFPQNAP

-648 DKKNPLTARTVVNR
+648 DKKNPLTSRTVVNR

-699 MNEWEWKPKSILKE
+699 MNDWAWKPKPILKE
-713 IVMSATYRQSSIGSR
+713 IVMSATYQQSSVGSKK
-728 ELFEKD
+728 LYEKD

-755 QTLAVS
+755 QTLLIS
-761 GLLSKKMFGKP
+761 GLLSKKMYGKP
-772 VMPYQPDGVWAA
+772 VMPYQPEGVWAA

-806 FARRTGPYPSMFN
+806 FVRRTGPYPSMFN

-824 REVCV
+824 REICV
-829 ARRIRTNTPLQ
+829 GRRIRTNTPLQ

-854 NYLAKKVFSKTQDS
+854 NRLAQKVYLKTQNS
-868 ENQIIMCYQSA
+868 ENQIIDCYKSA
-879 LQHEPNRKD
+879 LQHHPNGKD
-888 LKALMNLYELSL
+888 LKALENLYEISL
-900 ENFKKNP
+900 KQFKKKP
-907 KEIKAYLKTSE
+907 SEMKAYLKGTQ
-918 KPSASLAAL
+918 KPNAALAAL

-933 IINLDEFV
+933 IINLDEFI

>member
-1 VKAKF
+1 MKAKF
-6 ILISVAFI
+6 LLITVAII
-14 GVLWTAKS
+14 GVLWTTKS
-22 LYESNQANKV
+22 LYEGSQTHKV
-32 DYSTQIKPIL
+32 DYSTQIKPLL
-42 NKHCITCHGGV
+42 NKHCISCHGGV

-87 FIARLTHKDL
+87 FIARLSHKDL

-116 TQWVKEGA
+116 TRWVKEGA
-124 EWGDHWAYVSPQKAS
+124 EWGDHWAYVSPQKVAL
-139 VPNPE
+139 PNPE
-144 GYFASFLPFGNSWA
+144 GFFASFSPFGNSWA

-165 ILTNLKKEG
+165 ILQNLKKEG
-174 LKPTDEA
+174 LKPTEEA

-205 KFLADDSDEA
+205 KFLADDSDDA
-215 YEKVVDELLKSPQFG
+215 YEKVVDKLLKSPQFG

-253 GRTIWEYRDWVIRAF
+253 ARTIWEYRDWVIRAF
-268 NKNMPFEQ
+268 NKNMPFDQ
-276 FAKEQLAGDLLPNP
+276 FTREQLAGDLLPNP
-290 TEDQLIATAFHRNTM
+290 TDDQLIATAFHRNTM

-366 RDEDTDDESPNLRR
+366 RDEDTDDESPNLRK
-380 FSAEDKP
+380 FSPEDNP
-387 KLDALNTWIKTLK
+387 KLEALNTWIKTLK

-413 FIEPKFN
+413 YIEPKIN
-420 AHDADKFVEGALLGG
+420 AHDADNFVESALLGG

-453 DGMTQFVIN
+453 DGMTQFVMN

-478 PIGKVLN
+478 PTGKVL
-485 TISLKDTTEKYNSDI
+485 TVIALKDTTEKGSAEI
-500 KSIKIPSLTGRHDLY
+500 KSIKIPLLTGRHDLY

-521 ELKQTAKD
+521 KLKLTAKD

-536 TFMPNFPKRN
+536 TFMPNFPLN
-546 LTSNGFRPSP
+546 FNQE
-556 SPVKRGAKRTNTPL
+556 N
-570 SMGEGLGV
+570 
-578 RLFWELV
+578 FWNLV
-585 KAKTENTPIM
+585 KVKTENTPIM

-628 LHTFPKNAP
+628 LHPFPKNAP

-643 AAWIT
+643 ASWIT

-693 YLSVKL
+693 YLSVRL

-761 GLLSKKMFGKP
+761 GLLSKKMYGKP

-854 NYLAKKVFSKTQDS
+854 NHLAKRAFNETQNA

-879 LQHEPNRKD
+879 LQHEPNQKD
-888 LKALMNLYELSL
+888 LKALVNLYEITL
-900 ENFKKNP
+900 ENFRKNP
-907 KEIKAYLKTSE
+907 REIKAYLKGNQ
-918 KPSASLAAL
+918 KPELAAL

-933 IINLDEFV
+933 IINLDEFI

>member
-1 VKAKF
+1 MKAKF
-6 ILISVAFI
+6 LIISVVLI
-14 GVLWTAKS
+14 GILWTTKS
-22 LYESNQANKV
+22 LYEGGQSDKV

-42 NKHCITCHGGV
+42 NKNCIACHGGV
-53 KKIGGFSLLFR
+53 KNIGGFSLLFR
-64 TDALAKTKSGKPA
+64 SDALAKTKSGKPA
-77 IIPFHPEQSD
+77 IIAFHPEQSD

-104 ANPLKKEEIDLL
+104 ANPLKKEEVELL
-116 TQWVKEGA
+116 TRWVKEGA
-124 EWGDHWAYVSPQKAS
+124 EWGDHWAYIAPQKVS
-139 VPNPE
+139 LPNPE
-144 GYFASFLPFGNSWA
+144 GFFASFLPFGNSWA
-158 KNDIDRF
+158 KNDIDHF
-165 ILTNLKKEG
+165 ILQNLKKEG
-174 LKPTDEA
+174 LTPTDEA
-181 PKATLLRRVY
+181 TKPILIRRVY

-196 LPPTPEQLA
+196 LPPTTEQVST
-205 KFLADDSDEA
+205 FLADDSEEA

-242 YSDSKGYQKDN
+242 YSDSRGYQKDN
-253 GRTIWEYRDWVIRAF
+253 ARNIWEYRDWVIRSF
-268 NKNMPFEQ
+268 NRNMPFDQ
-276 FAKEQLAGDLLPNP
+276 FAKEQLAGDLLVNP
-290 TEDQLIATAFHRNTM
+290 TDDQLIATAFHRNTM

-331 VFQGTTFSCVQCHS
+331 IFQGTTFSCVQCHS

-366 RDEDTDDESPNLRR
+366 RDEDTGDEAPNLRK
-380 FSAEDKP
+380 FSAEDTP
-387 KLDALNTWIKTLK
+387 KINALTSWIKTL
-400 PEEKAFDWLHFAK
+400 PTQEKNFDWLHFAK
-413 FIEPKFN
+413 YLEPRHH
-420 AHDADKFVEGALLGG
+420 AHDADNFVEAALLGG
-435 RSIGLRNGG
+435 REIGLRNNG

-453 DGMTQFVIN
+453 DKMTQFVMN
-462 YSVKNLGGILE
+462 YSVKNVGGFLE
-473 IRDGS
+473 IRDGG
-478 PIGKVLN
+478 INGKLLN
-485 TISLKDTTEKYNSDI
+485 TIRLDTTEKKNSYI
-500 KSIKIPSLTGRHDLY
+500 KTIKLPALTGRHDLY
-515 LVGRNQ
+515 LVGRNSKI
-521 ELKQTAKD
+521 KQGSDD
-529 VIKINWF
+529 VIRLSWF
-536 TFMPNFPKRN
+536 TLMPDFPK
-546 LTSNGFRPSP
+546 NGFDES
-556 SPVKRGAKRTNTPL
+556 A
-570 SMGEGLGV
+570 
-578 RLFWELV
+578 FWDLV

-595 LASQADYQRKTH
+595 LASQVDYQRKTH

-617 GQEVNPDVPKS
+617 GQEVSPDVPKS
-628 LHTFPKNAP
+628 LHPFPKNAP

-685 PVHPELLD
+685 PIHPELLD

-699 MNEWEWKPKSILKE
+699 MNEWAWKPKSILKE

-761 GLLSKKMFGKP
+761 GLLSKKMYGKP

-829 ARRIRTNTPLQ
+829 SRRIRTNTPLQ

-854 NYLAKKVFSKTQDS
+854 NYLAKKVFTKTQNS

-888 LKALMNLYELSL
+888 LKALMNLYKITL
-900 ENFKKNP
+900 ENFNKNP

-918 KPSASLAAL
+918 KPTASLAAL

>member
-1 VKAKF
+1 M
-6 ILISVAFI
+6 
-14 GVLWTAKS
+14 WTTKS
-22 LYESNQANKV
+22 LYESNQTNKI

-42 NKHCITCHGGV
+42 NKHCIACHGGV

-64 TDALAKTKSGKPA
+64 TDALAKTKSGKPD

-87 FIARLTHKDL
+87 FIARLTHKDP
-97 DERMPYH
+97 DERMPYR
-104 ANPLKKEEIDLL
+104 ANPLRKEEIEVL
-116 TQWVKEGA
+116 TRWVKEGA
-124 EWGDHWAYVSPQKAS
+124 EWGDHWAYVTPQKPAI
-139 VPNPE
+139 PNPE
-144 GYFASFLPFGNSWA
+144 GYFASFMPFQNSWA

-165 ILTNLKKEG
+165 ILQKLNSENLKPSE
-174 LKPTDEA
+174 EA
-181 PKATLLRRVY
+181 SKSILIRRVY

-196 LPPTPEQLA
+196 LPPTVQQVENFEND
-205 KFLADDSDEA
+205 KSENA

-268 NKNMPFEQ
+268 NKNMPFDQ
-276 FAKEQLAGDLLPNP
+276 FVREQLAGDLLPNP

-305 NNDETGTVDEE
+305 NNDESGTVDEE
-316 FRVAAVLDRTNTTWD
+316 FRVAAVLDRVNTTWD
-331 VFQGTTFSCVQCHS
+331 VFHGTTFGCVQCHS

-359 MAFFNNS
+359 MAFFNNT

-387 KLDALNTWIKTLK
+387 KLEALNVWIKTLK
-400 PEEKAFDWLHFAK
+400 PEEKTFDWLHFAK
-413 FIEPKFN
+413 FMEPKLN
-420 AHDADKFVEGALLGG
+420 AHIADNFVDGALLGG
-435 RSIGLRNGG
+435 RFIGLRNGG
-444 SCRLPNIKM
+444 SCRLPNIKL
-453 DGMTQFVIN
+453 DGMSQFVIN
-462 YSVKNLGGILE
+462 YSVKNLGGFLE
-473 IRDGS
+473 IHEGS
-478 PIGKVLN
+478 PTGKVLN
-485 TISLKDTTEKYNSDI
+485 TIALTDTTEKYDADMR
-500 KSIKIPSLTGRHDLY
+500 SIKIPTLTGRHDLY
-515 LVGRNQ
+515 LVGKNQ
-521 ELKQTAKD
+521 KLKQTSKD

-536 TFMPNFPKRN
+536 TFMPDFPKNFDEKNFWN
-546 LTSNGFRPSP
+546 L
-556 SPVKRGAKRTNTPL
+556 L
-570 SMGEGLGV
+570 
-578 RLFWELV
+578 

-595 LASQADYQRKTH
+595 QPSQADYQRKTH

-617 GQEVNPDVPKS
+617 GQEIAVGTPKS
-628 LHTFPKNAP
+628 LHPFPKNAP
-637 RNRLGL
+637 NNRLGL
-643 AAWIT
+643 AQWLT
-648 DKKNPLTARTVVNR
+648 DKKDPLTARALVNR
-662 FWEQIFGV
+662 FWEQVFGV

-699 MNEWEWKPKSILKE
+699 MNDWAWKPKSILKE
-713 IVMSATYRQSSIGSR
+713 IVMSATYQQSSVGSK

-755 QTLAVS
+755 QTLLIS
-761 GLLSKKMFGKP
+761 GLLSKKMYGKP
-772 VMPYQPDGVWAA
+772 VMPYQPEGVWAA

-806 FARRTGPYPSMFN
+806 FVRRTGPYPSMFN

-824 REVCV
+824 REICV
-829 ARRIRTNTPLQ
+829 GRRIRTNTPLQ

-854 NYLAKKVFSKTQDS
+854 NRLAQKVFFKTQDS
-868 ENQIIMCYQSA
+868 ENQIINCYKSA
-879 LQHEPNRKD
+879 LQHNPNGKD
-888 LKALMNLYELSL
+888 LKALENLYEISL
-900 ENFKKNP
+900 EQFKKKP
-907 KEIKAYLKTSE
+907 SEMKAYLKGSQ
-918 KPSASLAAL
+918 KPNAELAAL

>member
-1 VKAKF
+1 VKARF
-6 ILISVAFI
+6 LIISLSII
-14 GVLWTAKS
+14 GVFWTAKS
-22 LYESNQANKV
+22 LYEGNQTNKV
-32 DYSTQIKPIL
+32 DYSTQVKPIL

-87 FIARLTHKDL
+87 FIARLSHKDL
-97 DERMPYH
+97 DERMPYK

-116 TQWVKEGA
+116 TRWVKEGA
-124 EWGDHWAYVSPQKAS
+124 EWGDHWAYLSPKKVS

-144 GYFASFLPFGNSWA
+144 GFFASFSPFGNSWA

-165 ILTNLKKEG
+165 ILQNLKKEG

-181 PKATLLRRVY
+181 PKATLIRRVY

-205 KFLADDSDEA
+205 KFLADDSKES

-253 GRTIWEYRDWVIRAF
+253 ARTIWEYRDWVIRAF
-268 NKNMPFEQ
+268 NTNMPFDQ

-290 TEDQLIATAFHRNTM
+290 TDDQLIATAFHRNTM

-380 FSAEDKP
+380 FSPEDKP
-387 KLDALNTWIKTLK
+387 KLEALNTWIKTLK

-413 FIEPKFN
+413 YIEPKFN
-420 AHDADKFVEGALLGG
+420 AHDADNFVESALLGG

-453 DGMTQFVIN
+453 DGMTQFVMN

-473 IRDGS
+473 IHDSS
-478 PIGKVLN
+478 PTGKLL
-485 TISLKDTTEKYNSDI
+485 TIISLKDTTEKGSAEI
-500 KSIKIPSLTGRHDLY
+500 KSIKIPLLTGRHDLY
-515 LVGRNQ
+515 LVGKNPN
-521 ELKQTAKD
+521 LKQTSKD

-536 TFMPNFPKRN
+536 TFMPNFPKSI
-546 LTSNGFRPSP
+546 LTPSP
-556 SPVKRGAKRTNTPL
+556 SPNERGDTRTNTPL
-570 SMGEGLGV
+570 STGEGLGV
-578 RLFWELV
+578 RFFNEKTFWDLV

-595 LASQADYQRKTH
+595 QPSQPDYQRKTH

-628 LHTFPKNAP
+628 LHPFPKNAP

-713 IVMSATYRQSSIGSR
+713 IVMSATYCQSSIGSR
-728 ELFEKD
+728 KLFEKD
-734 PANHFLARGPRVRL
+734 PSNHFLARGPRVRL

-761 GLLSKKMFGKP
+761 GLLSKKMYGKP

-854 NYLAKKVFSKTQDS
+854 NYLAKKAFNKTQVS

-907 KEIKAYLKTSE
+907 KEIKVYLKDNQ
-918 KPSASLAAL
+918 KPELAAL

>member
-1 VKAKF
+1 MKAKF
-6 ILISVAFI
+6 LLISVAII
-14 GVLWTAKS
+14 GIFWTTKS
-22 LYESNQANKV
+22 IFEANRTDKV

-42 NKHCITCHGGV
+42 NKHCIACHGGV

-64 TDALAKTKSGKPA
+64 SDALAKTKSGKPA

-87 FIARLTHKDL
+87 FIARLSHKDL

-104 ANPLKKEEIDLL
+104 ANPLKKEEIELL
-116 TQWVKEGA
+116 TLWVKEGA
-124 EWGDHWAYVSPQKAS
+124 EWGDHWAYVSPQKVA

-144 GYFASFLPFGNSWA
+144 GYFASFLSFGNTWA

-165 ILTNLKKEG
+165 ILANLKKEG

-205 KFLADDSDEA
+205 KFLADDSDDA

-242 YSDSKGYQKDN
+242 YSDSRGYQKDN

-268 NKNMPFEQ
+268 NKNMPFDQ

-290 TEDQLIATAFHRNTM
+290 TDDQLIATAFHRNTM

-366 RDEDTDDESPNLRR
+366 RDEDTGDESPNLRR
-380 FSAEDKP
+380 FSAEDTP
-387 KLDALNTWIKTLK
+387 KINALTSWIKSLPTQDK
-400 PEEKAFDWLHFAK
+400 TFDWLYFAK
-413 FIEPKFN
+413 YLEPRHH
-420 AHDADKFVEGALLGG
+420 AHDADNFVEAALLGG
-435 RSIGLRNGG
+435 RDIGLRNNG
-444 SCRLPNIKM
+444 SCRLPNMKM

-462 YSVKNLGGILE
+462 YSVKKLGGVLE
-473 IRDGS
+473 VREGS
-478 PIGKVLN
+478 SSGKVLN
-485 TISLKDTTEKYNSDI
+485 TIQLTDTTEKYSTDI
-500 KSIKIPSLTGRHDLY
+500 KSIKIPLLSGRHDLY
-515 LVGRNQ
+515 LVGRNSKI
-521 ELKQTAKD
+521 KQGSDD
-529 VIKINWF
+529 VIRVSWF
-536 TFMPNFPKRN
+536 TFMPDFPKN
-546 LTSNGFRPSP
+546 FDE
-556 SPVKRGAKRTNTPL
+556 KI
-570 SMGEGLGV
+570 
-578 RLFWELV
+578 FWNVV

-595 LASQADYQRKTH
+595 LASHTDYQRKTH

-628 LHTFPKNAP
+628 LHPFPQNAP

-713 IVMSATYRQSSIGSR
+713 IVTSATYRQSSIGSR

-734 PANHFLARGPRVRL
+734 PSNHFLARGPRVRL

-761 GLLSKKMFGKP
+761 GLLSKKMYGKP
-772 VMPYQPDGVWAA
+772 VMPYQPEGVWAA

-854 NYLAKKVFSKTQDS
+854 NNLAKKAFSTTQDS

-907 KEIKAYLKTSE
+907 KEIKAYLKDNP
-918 KPSASLAAL
+918 KPELAAL

>member
-1 VKAKF
+1 MKAKF
-6 ILISVAFI
+6 LLISVAFF
-14 GVLWTAKS
+14 GVFWTAKS
-22 LYESNQANKV
+22 LYDNIKSNKV

-42 NKHCITCHGGV
+42 NKHCIACHGGV

-77 IIPFHPEQSD
+77 IIPFHPEKSD

-97 DERMPYH
+97 EEKMPYR
-104 ANPLKKEEIDLL
+104 ANALKKEEIELL

-124 EWGDHWAYVSPQKAS
+124 EWGDHWAYVAPQKVS

-144 GYFASFLPFGNSWA
+144 GFFASIIPFGNSWV
-158 KNDIDRF
+158 KNDIDKF
-165 ILTNLKKEG
+165 ILENLKKEG
-174 LKPTDEA
+174 LKPTEEA
-181 PKATLLRRVY
+181 SKSTLLRRVY

-196 LPPTPEQLA
+196 LPPTPEQLE
-205 KFLADDSDEA
+205 KFLADDSDNA
-215 YEKVVDELLKSPQFG
+215 YENEVNELLKSPQFG

-268 NKNMPFEQ
+268 NNNMPFDQ
-276 FAKEQLAGDLLPNP
+276 FTREQLAGDLLSNP
-290 TEDQLIATAFHRNTM
+290 TDDQLIATAFHRNTM
-305 NNDETGTVDEE
+305 NNDESGTVDEE

-359 MAFFNNS
+359 MAFFNNT
-366 RDEDTDDESPNLRR
+366 RDEDTDDESPNLRK

-387 KLDALNTWIKTLK
+387 KLEALNVWINHLK
-400 PEEKAFDWLHFAK
+400 PEEKTFDWLHFAK
-413 FIEPKFN
+413 FMEPKIN
-420 AHDADKFVEGALLGG
+420 AHVADNFVDGALLGS
-435 RSIGLRNGG
+435 RFIGLRNGG
-444 SCRLPNIKM
+444 SCRLPDIKL
-453 DGMTQFVIN
+453 DGISQFMIN

-473 IRDGS
+473 IHDGS
-478 PIGKVLN
+478 PTGKVLN
-485 TISLKDTTEKYNSDI
+485 TIALTDTTDKYDTDM
-500 KSIKIPSLTGRHDLY
+500 KSIKIPLLTGRHDLY
-515 LVGRNQ
+515 LVGKNSR
-521 ELKQTAKD
+521 LKLTSKD

-536 TFMPNFPKRN
+536 TFMPDFPKN
-546 LTSNGFRPSP
+546 FDEKN
-556 SPVKRGAKRTNTPL
+556 
-570 SMGEGLGV
+570 
-578 RLFWELV
+578 FWNLV
-585 KAKTENTPIM
+585 KANTENTPIM
-595 LASQADYQRKTH
+595 QPSQANYQRKTH

-617 GQEVNPDVPKS
+617 GQEVAPDVPKS
-628 LHTFPKNAP
+628 LHPFPKNAP
-637 RNRLGL
+637 KNRLGL
-643 AAWIT
+643 ASWIT

-685 PVHPELLD
+685 PVHPALLD

-699 MNEWEWKPKSILKE
+699 MNEWEWKPKAVLKE
-713 IVMSATYRQSSIGSR
+713 IVMSATYRQSSFGSR

-734 PANHFLARGPRVRL
+734 PSNHFLARGPRVRL

-761 GLLSKKMFGKP
+761 GLLSKKMYGKP
-772 VMPYQPDGVWAA
+772 VMPYQPEGVWAA

-854 NYLAKKVFSKTQDS
+854 NRLAQKVFSKTQIS
-868 ENQIIMCYQSA
+868 ENQIIECYKLA
-879 LQHEPNRKD
+879 LQHDPTSKD
-888 LKALMNLYELSL
+888 LKALENLYKISL
-900 ENFKKNP
+900 EQFKQKP
-907 KEIKAYLKTSE
+907 SEMKVYLKGNQKANTE
-918 KPSASLAAL
+918 LAAL

>member
-1 VKAKF
+1 MKAKF
-6 ILISVAFI
+6 LIFSVALI
-14 GVLWTAKS
+14 GILWTVKS
-22 LYESNQANKV
+22 IFEANYANKV
-32 DYSTQIKPIL
+32 DYSTEVKPIL
-42 NKHCITCHGGV
+42 NKHCIACHGGV
-53 KKIGGFSLLFR
+53 KKIGDFSLLFR

-97 DERMPYH
+97 DERMPYR
-104 ANPLKKEEIDLL
+104 ANPLRKEEIDLL
-116 TQWVKEGA
+116 TRWVKEGA
-124 EWGDHWAYVSPQKAS
+124 EWGDHWAYLSPKKTS

-144 GYFASFLPFGNSWA
+144 GFFASFLPFGKSWA

-165 ILTNLKKEG
+165 ILDNLKKEG

-181 PKATLLRRVY
+181 PKATLIRRVY

-196 LPPTPEQLA
+196 LPPTPEALT
-205 KFLADDSDEA
+205 KFLADDSENA

-242 YSDSKGYQKDN
+242 YSDSRGYQKDN
-253 GRTIWEYRDWVIRAF
+253 ARNIWEYRDWVIRAF
-268 NKNMPFEQ
+268 NKNMPFDQ

-290 TEDQLIATAFHRNTM
+290 TDDQLIATAFHRNTM

-366 RDEDTDDESPNLRR
+366 RDEDTGDEAPNLRR
-380 FSAEDKP
+380 FSGEDTP
-387 KLDALNTWIKTLK
+387 KINALTSWIKTL
-400 PEEKAFDWLHFAK
+400 PTQEKTFDWLYFAK
-413 FIEPKFN
+413 YLEPRHH
-420 AHDADKFVEGALLGG
+420 AHDADNFVESALLGG
-435 RSIGLRNGG
+435 REIGLRNNG
-444 SCRLPNIKM
+444 SCRLPNLNM
-453 DGMTQFVIN
+453 DGMTQFIIN
-462 YSVKNLGGILE
+462 YSVNNRGGILE
-473 IRDGS
+473 IRDGGVN
-478 PIGKVLN
+478 GKVLN
-485 TISLKDTTEKYNSDI
+485 TIRLDTTEKKKSYI
-500 KSIKIPSLTGRHDLY
+500 KSIKLPLLIGRHDLY
-515 LVGRNQ
+515 LVGRNSKI
-521 ELKQTAKD
+521 KQGSDD
-529 VIKINWF
+529 VIRVNWF
-536 TFMPNFPKRN
+536 TLMPDFPK
-546 LTSNGFRPSP
+546 NGFNES
-556 SPVKRGAKRTNTPL
+556 T
-570 SMGEGLGV
+570 
-578 RLFWELV
+578 FWDLV

-628 LHTFPKNAP
+628 LHAFPKNAP
-637 RNRLGL
+637 KNRLGL

-699 MNEWEWKPKSILKE
+699 MNEWQWKPKSLLKE
-713 IVMSATYRQSSIGSR
+713 IMMSATYRQSSVGSQ

-761 GLLSKKMFGKP
+761 GLLSKKMYGKP

-854 NYLAKKVFSKTQDS
+854 NYLAKKVFSITHNT

-879 LQHEPNRKD
+879 LQHEPNDKD
-888 LKALMNLYELSL
+888 LKALVNLYEITL
-900 ENFKKNP
+900 ENFNKNP
-907 KEIKAYLKTSE
+907 REIKVYLKGNQE
-918 KPSASLAAL
+918 PELAAL

>member
-1 VKAKF
+1 MKAKF
-6 ILISVAFI
+6 LLISVALI
-14 GVLWTAKS
+14 GVLWTTKS
-22 LYESNQANKV
+22 LYESNQNNKI

-42 NKHCITCHGGV
+42 NKHCIACHGGV

-87 FIARLTHKDL
+87 FITRLTHKDL

-104 ANPLKKEEIDLL
+104 ANPLKREEIELL
-116 TQWVKEGA
+116 TRWVKEGA
-124 EWGDHWAYVSPQKAS
+124 EWGDHWAYVAPQKVS

-144 GYFASFLPFGNSWA
+144 GFFASFLPFENSWA
-158 KNDIDRF
+158 KNDIDHF
-165 ILTNLKKEG
+165 ILQNLKKEG
-174 LKPTDEA
+174 LEPTGEA
-181 PKATLLRRVY
+181 SKATLIRRVY

-205 KFLADDSDEA
+205 KFLADNSDSA

-242 YSDSKGYQKDN
+242 YSDSRGYQKDN
-253 GRTIWEYRDWVIRAF
+253 RRTIWEYRDWVIRAF
-268 NKNMPFEQ
+268 NKNMPFDQ
-276 FAKEQLAGDLLPNP
+276 FAKEQLAGDLLTNP
-290 TEDQLIATAFHRNTM
+290 TDDQLIATAFHRNTM

-366 RDEDTDDESPNLRR
+366 RDEDTGDEAPNLRR
-380 FSAEDKP
+380 FSAEDTP
-387 KLDALNTWIKTLK
+387 KINALTSWIKTL
-400 PEEKAFDWLHFAK
+400 PVQEKTFDWLYFAK
-413 FIEPKFN
+413 YLEPRHH
-420 AHDADKFVEGALLGG
+420 AHDADNFVESALLGG
-435 RSIGLRNGG
+435 REIGLRNYG
-444 SCRLPNIKM
+444 SCRLSNMKM
-453 DGMTQFVIN
+453 DGMTQFVMN
-462 YSVKNLGGILE
+462 YSVKNVGGFLE
-473 IRDGS
+473 IRDGG
-478 PIGKVLN
+478 INGKLLN
-485 TISLKDTTEKYNSDI
+485 IIRLDTTEKKNSHI
-500 KSIKIPSLTGRHDLY
+500 KTIKLPVLTGKHDLY
-515 LVGRNQ
+515 LVGRNSKI
-521 ELKQTAKD
+521 KQGSDD
-529 VIKINWF
+529 VIRLSWF
-536 TFMPNFPKRN
+536 TLMPDFPK
-546 LTSNGFRPSP
+546 NGFDES
-556 SPVKRGAKRTNTPL
+556 A
-570 SMGEGLGV
+570 
-578 RLFWELV
+578 FWDLV

-595 LASQADYQRKTH
+595 LASQVDYERKTH

-628 LHTFPKNAP
+628 LHPFPKNAP

-685 PVHPELLD
+685 PIHPELLD

-699 MNEWEWKPKSILKE
+699 MNEWAWKPKSILKE

-734 PANHFLARGPRVRL
+734 PANHFLARGPRMRL

-854 NYLAKKVFSKTQDS
+854 NYLAKKVFSTTHNA

-888 LKALMNLYELSL
+888 LKALMNLYEITL
-900 ENFKKNP
+900 ENFNKNP

-918 KPSASLAAL
+918 KPTASLAAL

>member
-1 VKAKF
+1 MKSKI
-6 ILISVAFI
+6 ILFSIALL
-14 GVLWTAKS
+14 GVFWTAKS
-22 LYESNQANKV
+22 IYENNNSDKI
-32 DYSTQIKPIL
+32 DYSTQVKPII
-42 NKHCITCHGGV
+42 NKHCIACHGGV
-53 KKIGGFSLLFR
+53 KKINDFSLLFR
-64 TDALAKTKSGKPA
+64 SDALAKTKSGKPA
-77 IIPFHPEQSD
+77 IIPFHPEKSD
-87 FIARLTHKDL
+87 FIARLTHADP
-97 DERMPYH
+97 DERMPYR
-104 ANPLKKEEIDLL
+104 ANPLKKEEIEIL
-116 TQWVKEGA
+116 TRWVKEGA
-124 EWGDHWAYVSPQKAS
+124 EWGDHWAYVSPKKVA

-144 GYFASFLPFGNSWA
+144 GYFASFLPFSDSWA

-165 ILTNLKKEG
+165 ILQKLKSENLKPSE
-174 LKPTDEA
+174 EA
-181 PKATLLRRVY
+181 SKSILLRRVY

-196 LPPTPEQLA
+196 LPPTPEQLT
-205 KFLADDSDEA
+205 KFLADNSENA

-268 NKNMPFEQ
+268 NKNMPFDQ
-276 FAKEQLAGDLLPNP
+276 FVTEQLAGDLLPNP

-316 FRVAAVLDRTNTTWD
+316 FRVAAVLDRVNTTWD
-331 VFQGTTFSCVQCHS
+331 VFHGTTFSCVQCHS

-359 MAFFNNS
+359 MAFFNNT

-380 FSAEDKP
+380 FSPEDKP
-387 KLDALNTWIKTLK
+387 KLEALNTWIKNLK

-420 AHDADKFVEGALLGG
+420 AHDADNFVESALLGG

-453 DGMTQFVIN
+453 DGMSQFVIN

-473 IRDGS
+473 IHDGS
-478 PIGKVLN
+478 PTGKILTV
-485 TISLKDTTEKYNSDI
+485 IALKDTTEKGSAEI
-500 KSIKIPSLTGRHDLY
+500 KSIKIPLLTGRHDLY
-515 LVGRNQ
+515 LVGKNPNF
-521 ELKQTAKD
+521 KQTAKD

-536 TFMPNFPKRN
+536 TFMPDFPKN
-546 LTSNGFRPSP
+546 FDEKN
-556 SPVKRGAKRTNTPL
+556 
-570 SMGEGLGV
+570 
-578 RLFWELV
+578 FWSLV

-595 LASQADYQRKTH
+595 QSSQPDYQRKTH

-617 GQEVNPDVPKS
+617 GQEVAAATPKS
-628 LHTFPKNAP
+628 LHAFPKNAP
-637 RNRLGL
+637 NNRLGL
-643 AAWIT
+643 AQWLT
-648 DKKNPLTARTVVNR
+648 DKKDPLTARTVVNR

-685 PVHPELLD
+685 PVHPELFD

-772 VMPYQPDGVWAA
+772 VMPYQPEGVWAA

-854 NYLAKKVFSKTQDS
+854 NNLAKRAFSKTQDAES
-868 ENQIIMCYQSA
+868 QIIMCYQSA

-888 LKALMNLYELSL
+888 LKALVKLYEITL

-907 KEIKAYLKTSE
+907 KEIKVYLKDNP
-918 KPSASLAAL
+918 KPELAAL

>member
-1 VKAKF
+1 MKAKF
-6 ILISVAFI
+6 LLISVALI
-14 GVLWTAKS
+14 GVLWTTKS
-22 LYESNQANKV
+22 LYETNQNNKV

-42 NKHCITCHGGV
+42 NKHCIACHGGV
-53 KKIGGFSLLFR
+53 KKIGDFSLLFR

-87 FIARLTHKDL
+87 FITRLTHKDL

-104 ANPLKKEEIDLL
+104 VNPLKKEEIELL
-116 TQWVKEGA
+116 TRWVKEGA
-124 EWGDHWAYVSPQKAS
+124 EWGDHWAYVAPQKVS

-144 GYFASFLPFGNSWA
+144 GFFASFSPFENSWA
-158 KNDIDRF
+158 KNDIDHF
-165 ILTNLKKEG
+165 ILQNLKKEG
-174 LKPTDEA
+174 LEPTDEA
-181 PKATLLRRVY
+181 SKATLIRRVY

-196 LPPTPEQLA
+196 LPPTPEQLS
-205 KFLADDSDEA
+205 KFLADNSDNA

-242 YSDSKGYQKDN
+242 YSDSRGYQKDN

-268 NKNMPFEQ
+268 NKNMPFDQ
-276 FAKEQLAGDLLPNP
+276 FAKEQLAGDLLTNP
-290 TEDQLIATAFHRNTM
+290 TDDQLIATAFHRNTM

-366 RDEDTDDESPNLRR
+366 RDEDTGDEAPNLRR
-380 FSAEDKP
+380 FSAEDTP
-387 KLDALNTWIKTLK
+387 KINALTSWIKTL
-400 PEEKAFDWLHFAK
+400 PAQEKTFDWLYFAK
-413 FIEPKFN
+413 NLEPRHH
-420 AHDADKFVEGALLGG
+420 AHDADNFVESALLGG
-435 RSIGLRNGG
+435 REIGLRNNG
-444 SCRLPNIKM
+444 SCRLSNMKM
-453 DGMTQFVIN
+453 DGMTQFVMN
-462 YSVKNLGGILE
+462 YSVKNVGGFLE
-473 IRDGS
+473 IRDGG
-478 PIGKVLN
+478 INGKLLN
-485 TISLKDTTEKYNSDI
+485 TIRLDTTEKKNSHI
-500 KSIKIPSLTGRHDLY
+500 KTIKLPALTGKHDLY
-515 LVGRNQ
+515 LVGRNSKI
-521 ELKQTAKD
+521 KQGSDD
-529 VIKINWF
+529 VIRLSWF
-536 TFMPNFPKRN
+536 TLMPDFPK
-546 LTSNGFRPSP
+546 NGFDES
-556 SPVKRGAKRTNTPL
+556 A
-570 SMGEGLGV
+570 
-578 RLFWELV
+578 FWDLV

-595 LASQADYQRKTH
+595 LASQVDYERKTH

-628 LHTFPKNAP
+628 LHPFPKNAP

-685 PVHPELLD
+685 PIHPELLD

-699 MNEWEWKPKSILKE
+699 MNEWAWKPKSILKE

-761 GLLSKKMFGKP
+761 GLLSKKMYGKP

-829 ARRIRTNTPLQ
+829 SRRIRTNTPLQ

-854 NYLAKKVFSKTQDS
+854 NYLAKKAFTKTQNS

-888 LKALMNLYELSL
+888 LKALMNLYEITL
-900 ENFKKNP
+900 ENFNKNP

-918 KPSASLAAL
+918 KPTASLAAL

>member
-1 VKAKF
+1 MKSKI
-6 ILISVAFI
+6 ILFSVALL
-14 GVLWTAKS
+14 GVFWTAKS
-22 LYESNQANKV
+22 IYENNNSDKI
-32 DYSTQIKPIL
+32 DYSTQVKPII
-42 NKHCITCHGGV
+42 NKHCIACHGGV
-53 KKIGGFSLLFR
+53 KKINDFSLLFR
-64 TDALAKTKSGKPA
+64 SDALAKTKSGKPA
-77 IIPFHPEQSD
+77 IIPFHPEKSD
-87 FIARLTHKDL
+87 FIARLTHADP
-97 DERMPYH
+97 DERMPYR
-104 ANPLKKEEIDLL
+104 ANPLKKEEIEIL

-124 EWGDHWAYVSPQKAS
+124 EWGDHWAYVSPKKVA

-144 GYFASFLPFGNSWA
+144 GYFASFLPFSDSWA

-165 ILTNLKKEG
+165 ILQKLKSENLKPSE
-174 LKPTDEA
+174 EA
-181 PKATLLRRVY
+181 SKSILLRRVY

-196 LPPTPEQLA
+196 LPPTPEQLT
-205 KFLADDSDEA
+205 KFLADNSDEA

-268 NKNMPFEQ
+268 NKNMPFDQ
-276 FAKEQLAGDLLPNP
+276 FVTEQLAGDLLPNP

-316 FRVAAVLDRTNTTWD
+316 FRVAAVLDRVNTTWD
-331 VFQGTTFSCVQCHS
+331 VFHGTTFSCVQCHS

-359 MAFFNNS
+359 MAFFNNT

-380 FSAEDKP
+380 FSPEDKS
-387 KLDALNTWIKTLK
+387 KLEALNTWIKNLK
-400 PEEKAFDWLHFAK
+400 PEDKAFDWLHFAK

-420 AHDADKFVEGALLGG
+420 AHDADNFVESALLGG

-453 DGMTQFVIN
+453 DGMSQFVIN

-478 PIGKVLN
+478 SIGKILN
-485 TISLKDTTEKYNSDI
+485 TKQLTDTTEKYNSDI
-500 KSIKIPSLTGRHDLY
+500 KTIKIPLLTGRHDLY
-515 LVGRNQ
+515 LVGKNSN
-521 ELKQTAKD
+521 LKQTAKD

-536 TFMPNFPKRN
+536 TFMPDFPKN
-546 LTSNGFRPSP
+546 FDEKN
-556 SPVKRGAKRTNTPL
+556 
-570 SMGEGLGV
+570 
-578 RLFWELV
+578 FWSLV

-595 LASQADYQRKTH
+595 QSSQLDYQRKTH

-617 GQEVNPDVPKS
+617 GQEVAAGTPKS
-628 LHTFPKNAP
+628 LHLFPKNAP
-637 RNRLGL
+637 NNRLGL
-643 AAWIT
+643 AQWLT
-648 DKKNPLTARTVVNR
+648 DKKDPLTARTVVNR

-854 NYLAKKVFSKTQDS
+854 NHLAKRAFTKTQDS

-888 LKALMNLYELSL
+888 LKALMNLYEISL

-907 KEIKAYLKTSE
+907 KEIKVYLKDNR
-918 KPSASLAAL
+918 KPELAAL
-927 SVVANA
+927 SVVSNA